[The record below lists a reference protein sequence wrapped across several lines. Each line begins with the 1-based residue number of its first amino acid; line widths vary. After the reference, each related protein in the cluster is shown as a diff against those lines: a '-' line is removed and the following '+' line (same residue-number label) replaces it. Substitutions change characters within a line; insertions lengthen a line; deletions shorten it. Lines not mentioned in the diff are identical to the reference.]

1 MTLGE
6 FFTSLGFLTG
16 ALVLWLWSRAQKLN
30 TEGMK
35 WVALAGIVGGVAGA
49 KVTQWLIGE
58 GGGVSAA
65 ILNPH
70 NGGKSLIGG
79 LVCGWLAVEIAKRVL
94 GIRRS
99 TGDGWAL
106 ALPAGEAIGR
116 IGCAFNGC
124 CYGTKCDASWAIYQ
138 HGAWRHPTQL
148 YSSAAAALILA
159 IVWLARP
166 HLKREGDGFRLYLL
180 LYGAS
185 RFVIEFARERSL
197 AWHNLSL
204 VQIIC
209 LETAIVAALMLMWN
223 SWKTHPKRREQTE
236 RLA

>member
-6 FFTSLGFLTG
+6 FFTLLGFLTG

-35 WVALAGIVGGVAGA
+35 TVALAGIVGGVAGA
-49 KVTQWLIGE
+49 KLTQWIIGE
-58 GGGVSAA
+58 GGLAGA

-70 NGGKSLIGG
+70 NGGKSLVGG

-99 TGDGWAL
+99 TGDDWAL

-116 IGCAFNGC
+116 IGCYFNGC

-148 YSSAAAALILA
+148 YAGAAAALIFA
-159 IVWLARP
+159 VVWFSRGQMR
-166 HLKREGDGFRLYLL
+166 REGDSFKLYLL

-185 RFVIEFARERSL
+185 RLAIEFARERSTV
-197 AWHNLSL
+197 WNNLSL

-209 LETAIVAALMLMWN
+209 LETAIVAAIALAWN
-223 SWKTHPKRREQTE
+223 NRKTRAEPV
-236 RLA
+236 A

>member
-6 FFTSLGFLTG
+6 FFTLLGFLTG
-16 ALVLWLWSRAQKLN
+16 ALTLYLWSRAQKLD
-30 TEGMK
+30 TQGMK
-35 WVALAGIVGGVAGA
+35 YVALAGICGGVAGA
-49 KVTQWLIGE
+49 KITQWIIGE
-58 GGGVSAA
+58 GGGLTKA
-65 ILNPH
+65 ILDPH

-94 GIRRS
+94 GIKRS

-116 IGCAFNGC
+116 IGCYFNGC

-148 YSSAAAALILA
+148 YSSAAAALIFA
-159 IVWLARP
+159 VIWFSRGQ
-166 HLKREGDGFRLYLL
+166 LKREGDGFKLYLL

-185 RFVIEFARERSL
+185 RFVIEFARDRSVV
-197 AWHNLSL
+197 WNNLSL

-209 LETAIVAALMLMWN
+209 LETAIVAAVLLAWN
-223 SWKTHPKRREQTE
+223 SWKARPKQTE
-236 RLA
+236 RIA

>member
-6 FFTSLGFLTG
+6 FFTLLGFLTG
-16 ALVLWLWSRAQKLN
+16 ALVFWLWSRARN
-30 TEGMK
+30 VATEGMK
-35 WVALAGIVGGVAGA
+35 WVAIAGIVGGVAGA
-49 KVTQWLIGE
+49 KLTQWMIGE
-58 GGGVSAA
+58 GGISSA
-65 ILNPH
+65 ILDPH
-70 NGGKSLIGG
+70 NGGKSLLGG
-79 LVCGWLAVEIAKRVL
+79 LICGWLAVEIAKRVL

-116 IGCAFNGC
+116 IGCYFNGC

-138 HGAWRHPTQL
+138 HGAWRNPTQL
-148 YSSAAAALILA
+148 YSSAAAALIFA
-159 IVWLARP
+159 IVWFSRAQMR
-166 HLKREGDGFRLYLL
+166 REGESFQLYLL

-185 RFVIEFARERSL
+185 RFIIEFARERSVV
-197 AWHNLSL
+197 WNHLSL

-209 LETAIVAALMLMWN
+209 LETAIVAAILLARE
-223 SWKTHPKRREQTE
+223 SWKARESRRAE

>member
-6 FFTSLGFLTG
+6 FFTLLGFLTG
-16 ALVLWLWSRAQKLN
+16 ALVLWLWSRAQNLN
-30 TEGMK
+30 TQGMK
-35 WVALAGIVGGVAGA
+35 WIALAGICGGVAGA
-49 KVTQWLIGE
+49 KITQWIIGD
-58 GGGVSAA
+58 GGAVSSA

-79 LVCGWLAVEIAKRVL
+79 LVCGWISVEIAKRVL

-106 ALPAGEAIGR
+106 ALPAGEAVGR
-116 IGCAFNGC
+116 IGCYFNGC
-124 CYGTKCDASWAIYQ
+124 CYGTPCDASFAIYQ

-148 YSSAAAALILA
+148 YSAFAAALIFA
-159 IVWLARP
+159 IVWFARP
-166 HLKREGDGFRLYLL
+166 LLKREGDAFKLYLL

-185 RFVIEFARERSL
+185 RFAIEFARTRSVV
-197 AWHNLSL
+197 WHNLSL

-209 LETAIVAALMLMWN
+209 AETAIVAALMLAWHG
-223 SWKTHPKRREQTE
+223 WKMRAMRGISP
-236 RLA
+236 

>member
-6 FFTSLGFLTG
+6 FFTLLGFLTG
-16 ALVLWLWSRAQKLN
+16 ALTLYLWSRAQKLD
-30 TEGMK
+30 TQGMK
-35 WVALAGIVGGVAGA
+35 YVALAGIVGGVAGA
-49 KVTQWLIGE
+49 KLTQWMIGD
-58 GGGVSAA
+58 GGGLTKA
-65 ILNPH
+65 ILDPH

-79 LVCGWLAVEIAKRVL
+79 LACGWLAVEIAKRVL
-94 GIRRS
+94 GIKRS

-116 IGCAFNGC
+116 LGCYFNGC

-148 YSSAAAALILA
+148 YSSAAAALIFA
-159 IVWLARP
+159 IIWFSRGQ
-166 HLKREGDGFRLYLL
+166 LKREGESFRLYLL

-185 RFVIEFARERSL
+185 RFAIEFARDRSFV
-197 AWHNLSL
+197 WNNLSL

-209 LETAIVAALMLMWN
+209 LETAIVAAGLLAWN
-223 SWKTHPKRREQTE
+223 SWKTRAEQME
-236 RLA
+236 RIA

>member
-6 FFTSLGFLTG
+6 FFTLLGFLTG

-30 TEGMK
+30 TQGMK
-35 WVALAGIVGGVAGA
+35 YVALSGIVGGVAGA

-58 GGGVSAA
+58 GGGLTSA
-65 ILNPH
+65 ILDPQ

-94 GIRRS
+94 GIKRS

-116 IGCAFNGC
+116 IGCYFNGC
-124 CYGTKCDASWAIYQ
+124 CFGTKCEASWAIYQ
-138 HGAWRHPTQL
+138 HGAWRHPTQI
-148 YSSAAAALILA
+148 YSSAAAALIFA
-159 IVWLARP
+159 ILWFARGQ
-166 HLKREGDGFRLYLL
+166 LKREGESFKLYLL

-185 RFVIEFARERSL
+185 RFAIEFARDRSVV
-197 AWHNLSL
+197 WNNLSL

-209 LETAIVAALMLMWN
+209 LETAIVAAGLLMWN
-223 SWKTHPKRREQTE
+223 NWKARPKQKEQI
-236 RLA
+236 A

>member
-6 FFTSLGFLTG
+6 FFTLLGFLTG
-16 ALVLWLWSRAQKLN
+16 AFVLWLWSRAQNLA

-35 WVALAGIVGGVAGA
+35 WVALSGIVGGVAGA
-49 KVTQWLIGE
+49 KITQWFIGE
-58 GGGVSAA
+58 NGGITSA
-65 ILNPH
+65 ILNPQ

-94 GIRRS
+94 GIQRS

-116 IGCAFNGC
+116 IGCYFNGC

-138 HGAWRHPTQL
+138 HGVWRHPTQI
-148 YSSAAAALILA
+148 YSAIAAALIFAVVLF
-159 IVWLARP
+159 ARF
-166 HLKREGDGFRLYLL
+166 HFKREGDAFKLYLL

-185 RFVIEFARERSL
+185 RFLIEFARDRSVV
-197 AWHNLSL
+197 WNNLSL
-204 VQIIC
+204 VQIVC
-209 LETAIVAALMLMWN
+209 LGAALVAAFLLVEN
-223 SWKTHPKRREQTE
+223 RKTRPKNREQI
-236 RLA
+236 A

>member
-6 FFTSLGFLTG
+6 FFTLLGFLTG
-16 ALVLWLWSRAQKLN
+16 AFVLWRWSRTHNLA

-35 WVALAGIVGGVAGA
+35 WVALAGIVCGVAGA
-49 KVTQWLIGE
+49 KITQWVIGE
-58 GGGVSAA
+58 GGVSGA
-65 ILNPH
+65 ILDPH
-70 NGGKSLIGG
+70 NGGKSLVGG

-94 GIRRS
+94 GIQRS

-116 IGCAFNGC
+116 IGCYFNGC
-124 CYGTKCDASWAIYQ
+124 CYGTKCDATWAIYQ

-148 YSSAAAALILA
+148 YSGSAAALIFA
-159 IVWLARP
+159 IIWFSRGQM
-166 HLKREGDGFRLYLL
+166 KREGDSFKLYLL

-185 RFVIEFARERSL
+185 RFAIEFARDRSVV
-197 AWHNLSL
+197 WNNLSL

-209 LETAIVAALMLMWN
+209 LETAVVAALMLMWN
-223 SWKTHPKRREQTE
+223 GWKARAEQT
-236 RLA
+236 A

>member
-1 MTLGE
+1 MSSGE
-6 FFTSLGFLTG
+6 FFTLLGFLTG
-16 ALVLWLWSRAQKLN
+16 AFVLWRWSRAQKLN

-49 KVTQWLIGE
+49 KITQWLVGE
-58 GGGVSAA
+58 GGVAGAM
-65 ILNPH
+65 LNPH
-70 NGGKSLIGG
+70 NGGKSLVGG
-79 LVCGWLAVEIAKRVL
+79 LVCGWLTVEIAKRAL

-106 ALPAGEAIGR
+106 ALPAGEAVGR
-116 IGCAFNGC
+116 IGCFFNGC

-148 YSSAAAALILA
+148 YSSAAAALIFA
-159 IVWLARP
+159 VVWFSRGQM
-166 HLKREGDGFRLYLL
+166 KREGDGFKLYLL

-185 RFVIEFARERSL
+185 RFAIEFARERSV
-197 AWHNLSL
+197 AWSNWSL

-209 LETAIVAALMLMWN
+209 LETAIVAAILLV
-223 SWKTHPKRREQTE
+223 WKSRARARQS
-236 RLA
+236 A